1 MNFILRMAWRDS
13 RASRRRLLLF
23 SLSIVLGIAALV
35 AIGSFN
41 ANLRRAIDG
50 QARTL
55 LGADLEVT
63 SRAALSDEAETFLAS
78 LGGGQAREQ
87 SMAAMV
93 VFPSRENATRLI
105 TLRAMDGAY
114 PFYGDFVTAPADAPA
129 RLAAGEAVA
138 VLEETLMA
146 QFGIAAGDE
155 IKLGEQTFIVAGSL
169 LKIPGDNAAVA
180 MLSPRVIIAESQL
193 PATGLVGPQSLV
205 RYKRFF
211 KFDEGREVEAMVEEL
226 SGRFRE
232 LRLSFDTVEERKEE
246 LGQVLENVYSFLGLV
261 GFIALFLGAIGVASA
276 IHVYVRQ
283 KLGTVAVL
291 RCLGA
296 SAGQAF
302 AVYMVQGVALGIFGA
317 GLGAALGVAVQ
328 LSLSSMVGGLLPF
341 EVEFFVSGSAVA
353 RGVAAGLVICIL
365 FTLLPLLAV
374 RRVPPLAAI
383 RAVSAARE
391 SGGDP
396 WRWAV
401 YGAIVVAV
409 TGFAVT
415 QSPRWEVGVGF
426 VGALAVGFAV
436 LAGLAKGIA
445 WAARRVVPA
454 GAPYVVRQGVAN
466 LHRPNNRT
474 VLLLLALGLGT
485 FLIVTLTLTRA
496 TLLAQIAGS
505 GGEGRPNLL
514 FFDIQDDQI
523 AELEVILAREQ
534 VRLEA
539 SAPIV
544 TMRVAGLKGRSV
556 ADVLRDPDNAV
567 PGWTLRRE
575 YRSTFRGEL
584 GASEK
589 LLEGEFTGEVAA
601 DVDVVPIS
609 LERDLAKDMGLVL
622 GDEIAWDVQG
632 LPLRTRVTSL
642 REVEWRRMEPN
653 FFVVFPRGVLEAAP
667 KFYVAATKVGSPGD
681 SARVQQVVVGALSN
695 VSAIDLQ
702 LIIETLDSVFS
713 RVQFVIQFMAGFTVI
728 TGIVVLAGAIL
739 SGRFQRLREAVL
751 LRTLGATAR
760 QLWQIQFVE
769 YAILGVLAAVVGCGL
784 AVGANLALAYF
795 VFDTVGVWA
804 VGTLAWAVLAVTAV
818 TVVTGLLASRGVANH
833 PPLEVL
839 RQETA

>member
-328 LSLSSMVGGLLPF
+328 LSLSSMVGGLLQF

-454 GAPYVVRQGVAN
+454 GGAVCGAAR
-466 LHRPNNRT
+466 
-474 VLLLLALGLGT
+474 
-485 FLIVTLTLTRA
+485 
-496 TLLAQIAGS
+496 
-505 GGEGRPNLL
+505 GGE
-514 FFDIQDDQI
+514 
-523 AELEVILAREQ
+523 
-534 VRLEA
+534 
-539 SAPIV
+539 SAP
-544 TMRVAGLKGRSV
+544 A
-556 ADVLRDPDNAV
+556 
-567 PGWTLRRE
+567 E
-575 YRSTFRGEL
+575 
-584 GASEK
+584 
-589 LLEGEFTGEVAA
+589 
-601 DVDVVPIS
+601 
-609 LERDLAKDMGLVL
+609 
-622 GDEIAWDVQG
+622 
-632 LPLRTRVTSL
+632 
-642 REVEWRRMEPN
+642 
-653 FFVVFPRGVLEAAP
+653 
-667 KFYVAATKVGSPGD
+667 
-681 SARVQQVVVGALSN
+681 
-695 VSAIDLQ
+695 
-702 LIIETLDSVFS
+702 
-713 RVQFVIQFMAGFTVI
+713 
-728 TGIVVLAGAIL
+728 
-739 SGRFQRLREAVL
+739 
-751 LRTLGATAR
+751 
-760 QLWQIQFVE
+760 
-769 YAILGVLAAVVGCGL
+769 
-784 AVGANLALAYF
+784 
-795 VFDTVGVWA
+795 
-804 VGTLAWAVLAVTAV
+804 
-818 TVVTGLLASRGVANH
+818 
-833 PPLEVL
+833 
-839 RQETA
+839 

>member
-505 GGEGRPNLL
+505 DGEGRPNLL